1 MNTTVLNLDTL
12 AVTEY
17 TPVLTGLSNTYEA
30 TADGVLK
37 VGGATDEGSAKVAA
51 SFTLG
56 LTLSPSGKQRR
67 PKYLYLQGSN
77 LGGATA
83 VVTDNKG
90 GSYTYTALQRHAGA
104 ARFVLGG
111 GIRDNYLNLTVRLL
125 NALPVSIDRLEF
137 ETFDS
142 TTRRM

>member
-1 MNTTVLNLDTL
+1 MNTTVFNLDTL

-17 TPVLTGLSNTYEA
+17 TPALTGLSNTYEA
-30 TADGVLK
+30 TTDGVLK
-37 VGGATDEGSAKVAA
+37 VGGATDEGGAKVAA

-67 PKYLYLQGSN
+67 PKYLYLHGDA
-77 LGGATA
+77 LKGATA
-83 VVTDNKG
+83 DVLDGKG
-90 GSYTYTALQRHAGA
+90 GTYTYTALQRRAGV

-111 GIRDNYLNLTVRLL
+111 GIRDNYLDLTVRLS
-125 NALPVSIDRLEF
+125 NVLPASVDRLEF